1 MSDPPRRGAYGGA
14 LALLLGVTGAA
25 ATVGA
30 VASVRA
36 GEFYQQLSKPV
47 WAPSGDVFGPVWSLL
62 YVLMAIAAW
71 LVVRALGWPRAR
83 PAMALYLV
91 QLGLNA
97 LWTWVFFRWRMGSV
111 AFAEILLLWALVVLT
126 VAAFWRAQRLAGVLM
141 LPYLAWVAFAS
152 ALTYAV
158 WQRNPG
164 VL

>member
-1 MSDPPRRGAYGGA
+1 MSDPPRRGAYGAA

-25 ATVGA
+25 AAVGA
-30 VASVRA
+30 IASVRA

-47 WAPSGDVFGPVWSLL
+47 WAPPGEVFGPVWSVL

-83 PAMALYLV
+83 PAMALYIV
-91 QLGLNA
+91 QLELNA

-126 VAAFWRAQRLAGVLM
+126 VVAFWQAQRLAGVLM
-141 LPYLAWVAFAS
+141 LPYLAWVTFAT
-152 ALTYAV
+152 ALTYDV